1 MLVSLSIRDVVLI
14 ARLDLSFEGGLG
26 VLTGETGAGKSILL
40 DSLGLALGAR
50 ADSGLV
56 RPGADRL
63 SVTAQFDIGPTH
75 PIHAILSEQDMDG
88 GEDTLVLRRTVGADG
103 RSRAWVNGQPASV
116 GLLRRLG
123 DTLVEV
129 HGQFD
134 THGLL
139 DSGTHQGVLDA
150 HGGLDAAHAACRV
163 AWERWRAAARLHADA
178 LRGLEQARAHEEQLR
193 AILAELEALN
203 PKPGEDAA
211 LAAKRARLM
220 NGEKLVEGLNSAL
233 AALSEPA
240 DVERAI
246 QSAQRAL
253 EKLEDLFGAE
263 GGGPALAAIA
273 EGLDRAAIEV
283 AEARN
288 ALDHAAAD
296 IDLDPGHL
304 DQVEE
309 RLFALRG
316 LARKHGVEVDELP
329 ALMDTAR
336 ARLEA
341 LDSGGGDIARLARDE
356 QATREAYLT
365 TARTLSEGRTKA
377 ARTLDRAVA
386 TELPP
391 LKLDKARFVTRV
403 EALTERDWGPDGMDR
418 VAFEVATNPGATPG
432 PIHKIASGGELA
444 RFMLAL
450 KVVLARASTIPTLVF
465 DEVDTGIGGA
475 TAAAVGERLARLAKD
490 VQVLVVT
497 HSPQVAATGRH
508 HWRVEK
514 SGDGQDGTVTRVVPL
529 SDSDRR
535 EEIARMLSGA
545 AITAEARAAA
555 ETLLRAGASPQ
566 LHLNLTPGAPTD
578 P

>member
-14 ARLDLSFEGGLG
+14 ARLDLAFADGLG

-56 RPGADRL
+56 RAGADRL
-63 SVTAQFDIGPTH
+63 SVTAQFDIGPDH
-75 PIHAILSEQDMDG
+75 PVHALLAEQDMDT
-88 GEDTLVLRRTVGADG
+88 GEDLLVLRRSVGADG
-103 RSRAWVNGQPASV
+103 RSRAWVNDQPASV

-123 DTLVEV
+123 DTLVEI

-139 DSGTHQGVLDA
+139 DPGTHRGVLDA
-150 HGGLDAAHAACRV
+150 HGSLGKAREVCQT
-163 AWERWRAAARLHADA
+163 AWERWRAAKRVHAAA
-178 LRGLEQARAHEEQLR
+178 LRDLEQARAREDELR
-193 AILAELEALN
+193 AMLTELEVLN
-203 PKPGEDAA
+203 PKPGEEEA
-211 LAAKRARLM
+211 LAEKRARLM
-220 NGEKLVEGLNSAL
+220 DGEKLAAGLNEAL

-240 DVERAI
+240 DAERAV
-246 QSAQRAL
+246 QAAQRAL
-253 EKLEDLFGAE
+253 ERLADLHGATVS
-263 GGGPALAAIA
+263 PIA
-273 EGLDRAAIEV
+273 EGLERAAIEI

-296 IDLDPGHL
+296 IDLDPQHL

-316 LARKHGVEVDELP
+316 LARKHGVEVD
-329 ALMDTAR
+329 ALAGLMADTR
-336 ARLEA
+336 ATLDALEA
-341 LDSGGGDIARLARDE
+341 GGGDIARLARDE
-356 QATREAYLT
+356 QAAREGYLAA
-365 TARTLSEGRTKA
+365 ARVLSEGRAAA
-377 ARTLDRAVA
+377 ARTLDDAVA
-386 TELPP
+386 VELPP

-403 EALTERDWGPDGMDR
+403 EPLEEREWGPDGLDR

-432 PIHKIASGGELA
+432 PIHRIASGGELA

-450 KVVLARASTIPTLVF
+450 KVVLARASTVPTLVF

-475 TAAAVGERLARLAKD
+475 TAAAVGERLARLARD

-497 HSPQVAATGRH
+497 HSPQVAATGHH

-514 SGDGQDGTVTRVVPL
+514 GSEAEATVTRVVPL
-529 SDSDRR
+529 SDGERR

-545 AITAEARAAA
+545 TITAEARAAA
-555 ETLLRAGASPQ
+555 ETLLKAGAAPQ
-566 LHLNLTPGAPTD
+566 MHFDLSTPEPPQT

>member
-14 ARLDLSFEGGLG
+14 ARLDLAFGVGLG

-56 RPGADRL
+56 RAGAARL
-63 SVTAQFDIGPTH
+63 SVTARFEVPPNH
-75 PIHAILSEQDMDG
+75 PAYGVLADQGMETDAEADG
-88 GEDTLVLRRTVGADG
+88 EGLVLRRSVGADG
-103 RSRAWVNGQPASV
+103 RSRAWVNDQPASV

-139 DSGTHQGVLDA
+139 DPGTHRGVLDA
-150 HGGLDAAHAACRV
+150 HGALEPARDACHAAWDTWRTAARAHAA
-163 AWERWRAAARLHADA
+163 ARRDLD
-178 LRGLEQARAHEEQLR
+178 QAQAHEDELR
-193 AILAELEALN
+193 TILAELDALS
-203 PKPGEDAA
+203 PKPGEEAA
-211 LAAKRARLM
+211 LAEKRTRLM
-220 NGEKLVEGLNSAL
+220 HGEKLADGLNAAL
-233 AALSEPA
+233 AALSEPG
-240 DVERAI
+240 DVERAV
-246 QSAQRAL
+246 QAAQRAL
-253 EKLEDLFGAE
+253 DRLEDL
-263 GGGPALAAIA
+263 GGPAIGPIL
-273 EGLDRAAIEV
+273 EGLERAAIEL

-288 ALDHAAAD
+288 ALEHAAAD
-296 IDLDPGHL
+296 LDLDPKHL

-316 LARKHGVEVDELP
+316 LARKHGVEVDALP
-329 ALMDTAR
+329 GLLVDVRAKLDALAD
-336 ARLEA
+336 
-341 LDSGGGDIARLARDE
+341 GGGDIARLARAE
-356 QATREAYLT
+356 QAAREGYQSA
-365 TARTLSEGRTKA
+365 ARTLSEGRTAA
-377 ARTLDRAVA
+377 ARALDAAVA
-386 TELPP
+386 VELPP

-403 EALTERDWGPDGMDR
+403 EPLEEREWGPDGLDR

-475 TAAAVGERLARLAKD
+475 TAAAVGERLARLARD

-497 HSPQVAATGRH
+497 HSPQVAATGHH

-514 SGDGQDGTVTRVVPL
+514 GSEADATVTRVVPL
-529 SDSDRR
+529 AEGERR

-545 AITAEARAAA
+545 SITAEARAAA
-555 ETLLRAGASPQ
+555 ETLLRAGAASQ
-566 LHLNLTPGAPTD
+566 MTLDLTAGPNTD